1 VSAILSPLE
10 TEHDLVFS
18 IPMQFPPK
26 RFIDVSKDNL
36 VLVDGSK
43 NINPR
48 ILPFNSSQHSFDL
61 AISSSFDASSRI

>member
-1 VSAILSPLE
+1 MLSPLE
-10 TEHDLVFS
+10 TEHDLVLS

-26 RFIDVSKDNL
+26 RFIDVSNDNL

-61 AISSSFDASSRI
+61 AISSNFDASSRI